1 MRGFRSTGIA
11 ASRRV
16 TSRRVVSLPTGVL
29 ISAGQ
34 CRERNSFGARDQ
46 RRFRESHSREREGI
60 RQSPGKRIMQIAGWN
75 PSPSA
80 RPNVREFIRAARR
93 CTMYTVCANSGCYEY
108 IVFRFVRSYVCT
120 YVCPT
125 PSTFRSLRFNARL
138 RDIDRGL
145 LRACFA
151 RGHYCADTRDLINER
166 INRRY

>member
-1 MRGFRSTGIA
+1 MSGINWNCA
-11 ASRRV
+11 VFDRRELRRRIASC
-16 TSRRVVSLPTGVL
+16 PTGVL

-34 CRERNSFGARDQ
+34 CRERNSFDARDQ

-80 RPNVREFIRAARR
+80 RPNVREFIRAPRR
-93 CTMYTVCANSGCYEY
+93 CTMYTVCTNSGCYKY
-108 IVFRFVRSYVCT
+108 IVFRFVRSYI
-120 YVCPT
+120 CPT

-145 LRACFA
+145 PRACFA